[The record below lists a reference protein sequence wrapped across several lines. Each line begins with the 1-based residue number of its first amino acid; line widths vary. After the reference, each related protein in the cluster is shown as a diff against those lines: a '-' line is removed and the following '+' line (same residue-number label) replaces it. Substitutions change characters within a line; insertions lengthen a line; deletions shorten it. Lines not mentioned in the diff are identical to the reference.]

1 MNILETIKSSED
13 IKLLENDKLT
23 QLCTEIREF
32 LIENVS
38 KTGGHLA
45 SNLGIVELTVA
56 MHRVFDFPEDKII
69 FDVGHQSYVHKI
81 ITDRKDKFNTLRTF
95 NGISGF
101 PKRCESDYDSF
112 NTGHSSTSISAAL
125 GMARAREINNEKYNI
140 IALFGDGALTGG
152 MMFEAMNDAGQ
163 KKLPLIL
170 ILNDNAMSISKNVG
184 AISMHLRN
192 IRISST
198 YFKSKVAV
206 DEFLKFIPFLGAP
219 LAAAIRKIKRGLRSV
234 VLPTTLFDDMG
245 FEYLG
250 PVDGHNLDAL
260 IECLEHAKKAKKPIV
275 LHVHTKKGKG
285 YLPAEKNPAKFHG
298 IGKFDKTTGETATE
312 KETYSD
318 CFGAKMCS
326 VAKYNDKVVA
336 ITAAMP
342 YGTGLNDFSK
352 LYPDRFF
359 DVGIAEEHA
368 MTLAAG
374 MATNGVIPVIPIYS
388 SFLQRAYDQI
398 LHDVC
403 LQNLHVVIPIDR
415 AGIVGAD
422 GETHQGLYDI
432 AFLSHIPNMSIL
444 SPSSFD
450 MLEKM
455 LEYAIS
461 EHNGPIAIRYP
472 RGNTQHIANIDFEY
486 GKAIKHSDGTDL
498 TIITTGRMTPRALQ
512 VAQELGYD
520 CDVLEIPTIKP
531 IDKDT
536 IFASA
541 RKTSKVVTI
550 EDGAKIGG
558 MGQYI
563 SSLLHEEGIST
574 VFYSFAFGDCP
585 ITHGTVDEL
594 DKMHGLDTQSIVKY
608 IKENIE
614 K

>member
-1 MNILETIKSSED
+1 MNILETIKSSKD
-13 IKLLENDKLT
+13 IKLLDKDKLGI
-23 QLCTEIREF
+23 LCTEIREF

-56 MHRVFDFPEDKII
+56 MHRVFNFPEDKII

-101 PKRCESDYDSF
+101 PKRSESAYDSF

-125 GMARAREINNEKYNI
+125 GMARARELKDEKYNI

-184 AISMHLRN
+184 AVSTHLRN

-206 DEFLKFIPFLGAP
+206 EEILKFIPILGAP
-219 LAAAIRKIKRGLRSV
+219 FAAVLRKIKQGLRSV

-245 FEYLG
+245 FEYIG

-260 IECLEHAKKAKKPIV
+260 TECLEHAKKATRPIV
-275 LHVHTKKGKG
+275 IHVHTKKGKG
-285 YLPAEKNPAKFHG
+285 YTPAEKNPAKFHG
-298 IGKFDKTTGETATE
+298 IGKFDKVTGETGTE
-312 KETYSD
+312 KESYSD

-326 VAKYNDKVVA
+326 VAKHNDKVVA

-342 YGTGLNDFSK
+342 NGTGLNDFSK
-352 LYPDRFF
+352 LYPNRFF

-374 MATNGVIPVIPIYS
+374 MAANGIVPVIPIYS
-388 SFLQRAYDQI
+388 SFLQRAYDQV

-403 LQNLHVVIPIDR
+403 LQNLHVVIPVDR

-432 AFLSHIPNMSIL
+432 SFLSHIPNMSIL

-455 LEYAIS
+455 LEYAIN

-472 RGNTQHIANIDFEY
+472 RGNTQHIANADFKY
-486 GKAIKHSDGTDL
+486 GKAIKHSDGSDL
-498 TIITTGRMTPRALQ
+498 TIITTGRMTSRAME
-512 VAQELGYD
+512 VAHKLDYD
-520 CDVLEIPTIKP
+520 CDILEIPTIKP
-531 IDKDT
+531 IDKDA

-541 RKTSKVVTI
+541 RKTAKVITI

-563 SSLLHEEGIST
+563 SSLLYEEGISAK
-574 VFYSFAFGDCP
+574 FYSFAFGDTP
-585 ITHGTVDEL
+585 VTHGTVDEL
-594 DKMHGLDTQSIVKY
+594 DKMYGLDTQSIVEY
-608 IKENIE
+608 VKENFE